1 MAQTIPIY
9 INVDTITSA
18 TLADGTETAEAAI
31 EVNAGEITA
40 GLLWGVHGG
49 PITNDPGGQVIVRVW
64 NDDAS
69 TRELYSVTLDFSGGT
84 TQASDLMSAAVPFF
98 EAAYFTAE
106 GDSANAGETID
117 LTFYVQALRY

>member
-40 GLLWGVHGG
+40 GLLWGVHGELSS
-49 PITNDPGGQVIVRVW
+49 TGGQAIVRAW
-64 NDDAS
+64 NDESS
-69 TRELYSVTLDFSGGT
+69 TRELYSVTLDFSGGL

-98 EAAYFTAE
+98 EAAFFTVE
-106 GDSANAGETID
+106 GDSTSTGKTID